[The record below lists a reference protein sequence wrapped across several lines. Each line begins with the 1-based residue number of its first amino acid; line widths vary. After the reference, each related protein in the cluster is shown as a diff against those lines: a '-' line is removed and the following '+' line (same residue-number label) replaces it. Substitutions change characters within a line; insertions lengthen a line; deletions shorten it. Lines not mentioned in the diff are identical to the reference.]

1 MNRIPV
7 FDIAKALLIIS
18 VFWFHVPQIY
28 LNWYQGTN
36 EALVAINS
44 VNYIVFVSFFMVGF
58 FVISGYFMNTTRT
71 LWETIKRDSLAL
83 LFPILILSIL
93 SNLFYSIY
101 PGTFSSR
108 FGQFLTWGYWN
119 IGFGYWFIPALFI
132 NKLIMQ
138 ILVRYVKKRTWVVLL
153 SLLFCALGLLL
164 KAKYA
169 SIIDVLFFKEAL
181 LMCPMTLVGFY
192 CKQYD
197 FEICR
202 SSLRYWA
209 LGYVLTVL
217 WLWMANNRIDGLN
230 LGSRFPYDYL
240 PMALWLGV
248 SGTAFVLYLS
258 SWLEKSIVLKRMGQL
273 TLPMF
278 CLNFF
283 FIELFIRIF
292 MPLANKGGSVYGWLF
307 MIVVF
312 LCSTLC
318 AFVLSLV
325 LDTKYLKWSL
335 GKWK

>member
-1 MNRIPV
+1 
-7 FDIAKALLIIS
+7 
-18 VFWFHVPQIY
+18 
-28 LNWYQGTN
+28 
-36 EALVAINS
+36 
-44 VNYIVFVSFFMVGF
+44 
-58 FVISGYFMNTTRT
+58 
-71 LWETIKRDSLAL
+71 
-83 LFPILILSIL
+83 
-93 SNLFYSIY
+93 
-101 PGTFSSR
+101 
-108 FGQFLTWGYWN
+108 
-119 IGFGYWFIPALFI
+119 
-132 NKLIMQ
+132 
-138 ILVRYVKKRTWVVLL
+138 
-153 SLLFCALGLLL
+153 
-164 KAKYA
+164 
-169 SIIDVLFFKEAL
+169 
-181 LMCPMTLVGFY
+181 MCPMTLVGFY
-192 CKQYD
+192 CRQYN
-197 FEICR
+197 FEISR

-292 MPLANKGGSVYGWLF
+292 MPLANKEGSVYGWLF
-307 MIVVF
+307 MMVVF